1 MDINKLYYFFAAAE
15 SDSFTRAAEHCHIAQ
30 TTMSKYIAQL
40 EEETGCTLF
49 LRSKSGLTLT
59 EEGKRFYEGM
69 KEIDRKYRALL
80 SSLAPQKALCHLGL
94 ASQEFKGLDFLPAFQ
109 KAFPEI
115 SLSCHM
121 APVPELENGL
131 EAGTLDGIIAPD
143 AIIFPKRFATI
154 PLKPVP
160 QCLVCSEAHAQS
172 LKDIP
177 HILSAL
183 PFLTKADNPSYVNS
197 CRRKFQTVYHAS
209 FGMSETVP
217 TFTEQLLRLSLGH
230 GFSILPCTPGSI
242 GNGLYLFR
250 LPPTFEE
257 WTCLVYR
264 PSHGSPALQRLISFF
279 HEKKC

>member
-69 KEIDRKYRALL
+69 KEIDWKYRALL

-121 APVPELENGL
+121 APVPELKMGWRREPWMASSL
-131 EAGTLDGIIAPD
+131 
-143 AIIFPKRFATI
+143 RM
-154 PLKPVP
+154 PL
-160 QCLVCSEAHAQS
+160 SFQS
-172 LKDIP
+172 
-177 HILSAL
+177 
-183 PFLTKADNPSYVNS
+183 V
-197 CRRKFQTVYHAS
+197 
-209 FGMSETVP
+209 
-217 TFTEQLLRLSLGH
+217 
-230 GFSILPCTPGSI
+230 
-242 GNGLYLFR
+242 
-250 LPPTFEE
+250 LPPFPS
-257 WTCLVYR
+257 CLSPSAWCAQR
-264 PSHGSPALQRLISFF
+264 PMPNP
-279 HEKKC
+279 